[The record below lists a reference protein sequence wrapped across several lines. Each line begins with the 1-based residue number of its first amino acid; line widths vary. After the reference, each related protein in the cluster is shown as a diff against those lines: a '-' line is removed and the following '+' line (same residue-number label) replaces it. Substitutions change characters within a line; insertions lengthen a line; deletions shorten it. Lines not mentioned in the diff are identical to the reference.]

1 MPSRLRDRSKA
12 ATKNSKGESGIDFG
26 LEMAQ
31 RVTVRER
38 IDPAITASLF
48 ANYRSSADAVMEL
61 VDNAIDS
68 RLKGSALNVLLQVH
82 ASYFVIET
90 RGGEG
95 MGPAELE
102 RHYLR
107 WGGSPKRGRNLLG
120 QYGQGGKAAIGHLGT
135 SFTVEASRPGDEMA
149 WRFADADYRDRTK
162 LKTYELKTVVKRVP
176 LEEGFVRIRID
187 GVDRR
192 VDPRRLGARLSDT
205 YRPLIVGALLK
216 MSINGVRVEALP
228 INFQEEHRFAVRAAG
243 TTIRGW
249 YGLAE
254 PEGRGVDYVPGLRC
268 YKLGRLIAGG
278 EFFGHPNAVQVSGMA
293 RLVGEIDLAL
303 VPLMM
308 NKSDFARDG
317 AEWTAVEHRMHAL
330 LAPIAKRLAE
340 DELAPP
346 PASALKTAE
355 QVRRLLSQ
363 VLRLTEREEA
373 FSGLAAARAPAAQA
387 REPSTGR
394 HAAQLESPPA
404 PPRLPNADE
413 QKRRGF
419 GQVVVRPLDPAIR
432 SQTVIEREVTTVVIN
447 SRHPLFLKRGGDIW
461 YRLETA
467 AREVFKSFEGAS
479 IGEYDR
485 RVNEVIL
492 LAFQLRARRRQARSR
507 RSEAQLPLIS

>member
-1 MPSRLRDRSKA
+1 MRRPKPPSQARAPTPHLTRSEA
-12 ATKNSKGESGIDFG
+12 NRYRFPG
-26 LEMAQ
+26 EMAQ

-68 RLKGSALNVLLQVH
+68 RLKGSLLEVLLQVH
-82 ASYFVIET
+82 PSHFVIET

-95 MGPAELE
+95 MGPTELE

-243 TTIRGW
+243 TTIR
-249 YGLAE
+249 
-254 PEGRGVDYVPGLRC
+254 
-268 YKLGRLIAGG
+268 
-278 EFFGHPNAVQVSGMA
+278 
-293 RLVGEIDLAL
+293 
-303 VPLMM
+303 
-308 NKSDFARDG
+308 
-317 AEWTAVEHRMHAL
+317 
-330 LAPIAKRLAE
+330 
-340 DELAPP
+340 
-346 PASALKTAE
+346 
-355 QVRRLLSQ
+355 
-363 VLRLTEREEA
+363 
-373 FSGLAAARAPAAQA
+373 
-387 REPSTGR
+387 
-394 HAAQLESPPA
+394 
-404 PPRLPNADE
+404 
-413 QKRRGF
+413 
-419 GQVVVRPLDPAIR
+419 
-432 SQTVIEREVTTVVIN
+432 
-447 SRHPLFLKRGGDIW
+447 
-461 YRLETA
+461 
-467 AREVFKSFEGAS
+467 
-479 IGEYDR
+479 
-485 RVNEVIL
+485 
-492 LAFQLRARRRQARSR
+492 
-507 RSEAQLPLIS
+507 